1 MNKETVNGIEYTNF
15 GSNNYSRGLE
25 AVSFDPKDITPEEV
39 SKLPGFFLHP
49 SLEPN
54 SCEIF
59 ALKGTFPQYLEFL
72 KVVVDVK
79 ATEYAV
85 SIFGLNPQSWDEF
98 RETEQ
103 RFKDRFRPW
112 FWE

>member
-15 GSNNYSRGLE
+15 GSNNYSRGME
-25 AVSFDPKDITPEEV
+25 AVIFDPKTITPEEV
-39 SKLPGFFLHP
+39 AKLPGFFLHP
-49 SLEPN
+49 ELEPN
-54 SCEIF
+54 SREIF
-59 ALKGTFPQYLEFL
+59 ALKGTLLQYLEFF
-72 KVVVDVK
+72 KAVVDSE
-79 ATEYAV
+79 ATKYAV

-98 RETEQ
+98 HETEQ